1 MSDVCMRVAPETRR
15 GRLRLT
21 FQTGGEPKQVVNPE
35 QTIRPKHLKSYSS
48 RAALCGKVRLYLLS
62 PALVHRHVTLQLGSV
77 GEAVVAVGAAEAL
90 VRLLVAVLDVLLQ
103 RAVAFV
109 STGAVRTREQLGEG
123 IRRSC
128 LI

>member
-1 MSDVCMRVAPETRR
+1 MCR
-15 GRLRLT
+15 
-21 FQTGGEPKQVVNPE
+21 
-35 QTIRPKHLKSYSS
+35 
-48 RAALCGKVRLYLLS
+48 KVRLCLYLVS
-62 PALVHRHVTLQLGSV
+62 PALVDRHVTLQLGSV

-90 VRLLVAVLDVLLQ
+90 VRLLVSVLDVLLQ